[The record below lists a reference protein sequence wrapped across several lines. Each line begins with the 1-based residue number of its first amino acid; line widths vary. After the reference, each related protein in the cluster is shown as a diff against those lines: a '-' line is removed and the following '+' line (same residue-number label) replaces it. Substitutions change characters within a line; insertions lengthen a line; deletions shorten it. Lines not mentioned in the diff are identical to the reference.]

1 MTDPTFGLLLNLGA
15 NLGPTPDAVF
25 DLTLR
30 QAERAEELGYHD
42 LWVTEHHFIGFGINP
57 SALTTAGFLLGRT
70 RRLRV
75 GTAVVLSPLLH
86 PVEVAE
92 RAALLD
98 QWSGG
103 RFDLGLGRGG
113 YVRDYEVLDVPTER
127 WDDEPGA
134 TAATVL
140 DLWAGGA
147 VDGTTIEPSPR
158 APSGPPLLLATST
171 GGGLAFAARHGLAL
185 QHYFSAPVEARVK
198 VEARYAELRAEAGAE
213 ANGASTDAAPAHLHT
228 LIVVVTDDPAGTR
241 ERLAAALVES
251 FIAGD
256 HPMVPQAPERHV
268 GPDGKP
274 YDRTAMAHAVAKGAI
289 VGPPAE
295 VVDRLGAFIEATGAR
310 RLALYAEA
318 VADPAIALSSIERFA
333 TDVAPQLA
341 RTTAPAPA
349 G

>member
-1 MTDPTFGLLLNLGA
+1 MGVGGPPTFGLFLNLGA

-30 QAERAEELGYHD
+30 QADRAEELGYHD
-42 LWVTEHHFIGFGINP
+42 LWVTEHHFIRFGINP

-86 PVEVAE
+86 PVDVAE

-127 WDDEPGA
+127 WDDEPAA
-134 TAATVL
+134 TVTTVL
-140 DLWAGGA
+140 DLWSGGE
-147 VDGTTIEPSPR
+147 VDGTTIEPSPHT
-158 APSGPPLLLATST
+158 PSGPPLLLATST
-171 GGGLAFAARHGLAL
+171 DGGLAVAARHGLAI
-185 QHYFSAPVEARVK
+185 QHYFAMPIEARVK
-198 VEARYAELRAEAGAE
+198 VEVRYAELRAEAE
-213 ANGASTDAAPAHLHT
+213 AGASEADDPAPAHLHT
-228 LIVVVTDDPAGTR
+228 LIAIVTDDPAGTR
-241 ERLAAALVES
+241 ERLSAALVES
-251 FIAGD
+251 FAAGD
-256 HPMVPQAPERHV
+256 HPKVPQAPERHV
-268 GPDGKP
+268 GPDGRP
-274 YDRTAMAHAVAKGAI
+274 YDRTAMAHAVAQGAI
-289 VGPPAE
+289 VGTPAE
-295 VVDRLGAFIEATGAR
+295 VVDRLGSFIEATGAR

-318 VADPAIALSSIERFA
+318 VADPAVTLTSIERFA
-333 TDVAPQLA
+333 TEVAPQLQ
-341 RTTAPAPA
+341 